1 MKVVQPFKN
10 AGNATPH
17 RLRPPDNVRWGTTH
31 ALATYMLGLL
41 LGAVAFGLAGGG
53 DVATVATHAAGV
65 GGLWLGLI
73 GGSVLCARQLGT
85 GSVGDDFGLRAR
97 PEDIPIGV
105 LAGLAL
111 QLIAVPLV
119 SWPVERLTDVD
130 VEAPAR
136 ELFDAPGPRW
146 LLVALIV
153 VGAPIVEELFF
164 RGFLLRSL
172 ARRLDDVIAIAVGSA
187 MFAATHFQLAQF
199 PGLFIVGI
207 TFAALAYGSGRL
219 GPAIVAHITFN
230 ATAVWIV
237 T

>member
-1 MKVVQPFKN
+1 MKVARPADEAAHVSR
-10 AGNATPH
+10 H
-17 RLRPPDNVRWGTTH
+17 RLRPPGNVRWGTTQ
-31 ALATYMLGLL
+31 ALATYTLGLV
-41 LGAVAFGLAGGG
+41 LGAVAFGLAGGN

-65 GGLWLGLI
+65 GGLWLGLV
-73 GGSVLCARQLGT
+73 GGSVLCARRLGT
-85 GSVGDDFGLRAR
+85 GSVCNDFGLRAR
-97 PEDIPIGV
+97 AEDVPIGV

-146 LLVALIV
+146 LLIALIV

-172 ARRLDDVIAIAVGSA
+172 ARRVDDVTAIAIGSA

-199 PGLFIVGI
+199 PGLFVVGL
-207 TFAALAYGSGRL
+207 TFAALAYRSGRL